1 MDRVAKE
8 TFVTELRDRLNKA
21 PVVYL
26 TDFTGLSV
34 KEMTGLRRSLKESG
48 AEYLVVKNRLAK
60 LAFAETEL
68 PDITENLEGPTGM
81 VFGYDGPVAPAKALS
96 EFAKLHDKKPAFK
109 LGIMDAEILDTT
121 QIDRI
126 AKIPS
131 HEVLLAQ
138 LAGVLEAPLVE
149 LASVL
154 GAKLQEMAGLLG
166 ALQARGPEEPAEE
179 EAAEEPEPAEE
190 EAAEEPAEEEAA
202 EEPAE
207 EEAAE
212 EPAEEEAAEEPAEEE
227 AAEEPEPAE
236 EEDE

>member
-26 TDFTGLSV
+26 TDFTGLDV

-68 PDITENLEGPTGM
+68 PDITANLEGPTGM

-96 EFAKLHDKKPAFK
+96 EFAKLHNKKPTFK
-109 LGIMDAEILDTT
+109 LGIMDAKILDIA

-126 AKIPS
+126 AKLPS
-131 HEVLLAQ
+131 HEALLAQ
-138 LAGVLEAPLVE
+138 LAGVMEAPLVE

-166 ALQARGPEEPAEE
+166 ALQERGPEEQP
-179 EAAEEPEPAEE
+179 
-190 EAAEEPAEEEAA
+190 AAEEPAEEEAA
-202 EEPAE
+202 EEPTE
-207 EEAAE
+207 EEKQ
-212 EPAEEEAAEEPAEEE
+212 
-227 AAEEPEPAE
+227 
-236 EEDE
+236 DE

>member
-8 TFVTELRDRLNKA
+8 TFVTELRDRLNNA

-26 TDFTGLSV
+26 TDFTGLDV

-96 EFAKLHDKKPAFK
+96 EFAKLHNKKPTFK
-109 LGIMDAEILDTT
+109 LGIMDAKILDIA

-126 AKIPS
+126 AKLPS
-131 HEVLLAQ
+131 HEALLAQ
-138 LAGVLEAPLVE
+138 LAGVMEAPLVE

-166 ALQARGPEEPAEE
+166 ALQEKGPEEPAE
-179 EAAEEPEPAEE
+179 EE
-190 EAAEEPAEEEAA
+190 EAAEEPAEEE
-202 EEPAE
+202 
-207 EEAAE
+207 EAAE
-212 EPAEEEAAEEPAEEE
+212 EEKR
-227 AAEEPEPAE
+227 
-236 EEDE
+236 DE

>member
-179 EAAEEPEPAEE
+179 EAAEEP
-190 EAAEEPAEEEAA
+190 AEEPAEEEAA
-202 EEPAE
+202 VSQEVSGETVD
-207 EEAAE
+207 
-212 EPAEEEAAEEPAEEE
+212 
-227 AAEEPEPAE
+227 
-236 EEDE
+236 EDQVDE